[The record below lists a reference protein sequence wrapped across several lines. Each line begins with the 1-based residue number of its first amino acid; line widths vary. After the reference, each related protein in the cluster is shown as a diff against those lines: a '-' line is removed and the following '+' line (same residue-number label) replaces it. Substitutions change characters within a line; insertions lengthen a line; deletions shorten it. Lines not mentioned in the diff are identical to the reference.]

1 MNKKEYRNLLL
12 LVNDIDKFSILQ
24 EYANQRIDI
33 LLSFLEKEKD
43 LNKLVALQG
52 AIAELRRFRT
62 LRDEVI
68 EGAKQWRL
76 KNQMPEK
83 V

>member
-12 LVNDIDKFSILQ
+12 LVNDIDKCSILQ

-68 EGAKQWRL
+68 EGAK
-76 KNQMPEK
+76 
-83 V
+83 

>member
-68 EGAKQWRL
+68 EGAK
-76 KNQMPEK
+76 
-83 V
+83 